1 MKQLPRAKFR
11 PTDSPS
17 EYSISLGRVS
27 RGQPLTLPVTFFASL
42 SESRP
47 NLFLLFEGAGE
58 GKGQLVLTLRK
69 SGQKIGEYPPV
80 YLHLSDVKNM
90 YDRAQ
95 ANTNTTVPNN
105 STSTFTITNNPAP
118 VPGEDKQLIVFVHGI
133 NNTDADYINSSNTMF
148 KRLFWQGFRGHFAS
162 FRWPSPLFSIIPVE
176 FNTGEY
182 IAFKSGA
189 GMKGYIEYLHTNP
202 RLASYTVNVAAH
214 SQGNIV
220 VGEAIREGAQIANYA
235 LMEAAVSAKAHDGD
249 NAALDYSYLTGQET
263 VNQTPDTEV
272 LGGYKNYFASPT
284 RRVNFYNEFDY
295 ALVGSPLNLH
305 AWEGNQHDY
314 KPDNFWFTNGPK
326 YSFDGENC
334 YATFLFTM
342 GYVVRD
348 EHEKKA
354 FVARSRS
361 KAVGGQGTERSAA
374 LTGGSI
380 SQNVNLR
387 DEAAGF
393 TGNRKFGNTRSEHS
407 GAFTKPIQYA
417 VPFYESLLSEGFQI
431 QPLP

>member
-1 MKQLPRAKFR
+1 
-11 PTDSPS
+11 
-17 EYSISLGRVS
+17 
-27 RGQPLTLPVTFFASL
+27 
-42 SESRP
+42 
-47 NLFLLFEGAGE
+47 
-58 GKGQLVLTLRK
+58 
-69 SGQKIGEYPPV
+69 
-80 YLHLSDVKNM
+80 M

-105 STSTFTITNNPAP
+105 STSTFTVTSNPASP
-118 VPGEDKQLIVFVHGI
+118 PDEDKQLIVFVHGI
-133 NNTDADYINSSNTMF
+133 NNNDADYLNSSNTMF
-148 KRLFWQGFRGHFAS
+148 KRLFWQGFKGHFAS
-162 FRWPSPLFSIIPVE
+162 FRWPSPLFSVIPVE

-189 GMKGYIEYLHTNP
+189 AMKEYLNYLRTNA
-202 RLASYTVNVAAH
+202 RLKNYTINVAAH

-220 VGEAIREGAQIANYA
+220 VGQALREGAQIANYA
-235 LMEAAVSAKAHDGD
+235 LMEAAVSAKAYDG
-249 NAALDYSYLTGQET
+249 NNTALDYTYLTGEEGT
-263 VNQTPDTEV
+263 NPTPDQDT
-272 LGGYKNYFASPT
+272 LGCYKNCFTTPA

-295 ALVGSPLNLH
+295 ALVGSPSNLH

-314 KPDNFWFTNGPK
+314 KPDNFWLTNGPK
-326 YSFDGENC
+326 YSFDGQKC
-334 YATFLFTM
+334 YATFLFSV
-342 GYVVRD
+342 GYVVVD

-387 DEAAGF
+387 NEAAGF
-393 TGNRKFGNTRSEHS
+393 TGNRKFGDTRPEHS

-417 VPFYESLLSEGFQI
+417 VPFYRSLLSDGFQI
-431 QPLP
+431 PPLP